1 MCWWLPL
8 PFRSTADDGPQRIYG
23 NPEARFTIT
32 LYADLECPHCQ
43 AYLPQ
48 LQRWIVTND
57 HVNLAWRHLPLPQHE
72 PAASREARLVE
83 CLGQRESREGVW
95 GAVLRVYLHT
105 QGNGRGLAAGHD
117 YPDIGPPLQHCLAG
131 ERAAQ
136 FVDTQ
141 KAQALENGFNTSPT
155 LRLTDN
161 HTQHTLILEDPIDP
175 DALLSAVDL
184 LSASEIFEM
193 PADVISDCPGS
204 PRRLGQGAALWCLYL
219 NFVEGGGLRQ
229 NAFERKKAPKGLFST
244 TYRLRLKPVD
254 LYLERETRLE
264 LATPTLARSCSTN

>member
-1 MCWWLPL
+1 MRKRMSATNLKWAGGWLAAAVLALCWWLPL

-72 PAASREARLVE
+72 PAASREARLIE

-117 YPDIGPPLQHCLAG
+117 YPDIGPSLQRCLAG

-136 FVDTQ
+136 VVDTQ
-141 KAQALENGFNTSPT
+141 KAQALENGFNATPT

-184 LSASEIFEM
+184 LSAPEIFEM
-193 PADVISDCPGS
+193 PADVISDMS
-204 PRRLGQGAALWCLYL
+204 R
-219 NFVEGGGLRQ
+219 
-229 NAFERKKAPKGLFST
+229 
-244 TYRLRLKPVD
+244 
-254 LYLERETRLE
+254 
-264 LATPTLARSCSTN
+264 